1 MPKPLIPDTMLDERS
16 IDSEAVAV
24 ERPQLLWPSPVY
36 MDNDASCFPTMDVVQ
51 ERYWACKDRRDCLE
65 SRESLQGDA
74 MGLLT
79 FKNAVMEAQKRLLV
93 LDPYFDEVGVDAVRY
108 ALELSHV
115 REVRILTREDGT
127 YGRQDLLQSI
137 NRNRTDGLYVDVQWV
152 NYVRPRKRKKSSYV
166 RTDDVPAFP
175 LHDRYAIVDDALW
188 HFGATVG
195 GAHECINA
203 ASGPWSAVKTRAV
216 KFFDEWWRRLR

>member
-1 MPKPLIPDTMLDERS
+1 MLKPLTPDTVPNERS
-16 IDSEAVAV
+16 IDSEPVAA
-24 ERPQLLWPSPVY
+24 ERPQLLWPSPAY
-36 MDNDASCFPTMDVVQ
+36 MSNDASCFPTMDVVHD
-51 ERYWACKDRRDCLE
+51 RYSACKGRRDCLK
-65 SRESLQGDA
+65 SRDCLRDDA

-93 LDPYFDEVGVDAVRY
+93 LDPYFDEVGVDAVRH

-115 REVRILTREDGT
+115 RAVLILTREDGT

-137 NRNRTDGLYVDVQWV
+137 NRNRTDGLDVDVQWLS
-152 NYVRPRKRKKSSYV
+152 YARPRKR
-166 RTDDVPAFP
+166 DDMSGFP

-203 ASGPWSAVKTRAV
+203 ASGPWSAVKTSAV
-216 KFFDEWWRRLR
+216 KFFDEWWRKLR